1 MTPGARPSG
10 LNLRVLALAILLMIG
25 VGAVLSISAVKM
37 LRALGFFPPEREP
50 VEVFYEPYRDGK
62 RLEDLLGPDER
73 PSELQIWEVAP
84 ASGSELLRPEP
95 AFETPQDIPQPP
107 HSPPQPSPS

>member
-1 MTPGARPSG
+1 MTPGARPYG

-25 VGAVLSISAVKM
+25 VGAALSISAVKM

-73 PSELQIWEVAP
+73 PGELRVWEVAP
-84 ASGSELLRPEP
+84 ATQSELPGPEP
-95 AFETPQDIPQPP
+95 ASETPPDIPLPP